1 MKKKYFLT
9 LVLIIFSLHLFA
21 QTIVSTSPENKKA
34 IVEEA
39 TGIHCWACPDG
50 HAILQAKKDQY
61 PGQVFAI
68 KAHGG
73 QYAWDC
79 DPNGGHDFSNSYAVA
94 VENLMNLSGWPA
106 GTVNRTVFS
115 QFSMAGG
122 TAMSRGAWS
131 AAIDQTL
138 QQSAYVNVG
147 VELIPNFSNNSVDI
161 HVEAYY
167 TGNSPQS
174 TNYMHVAILLDGVV
188 GPQGSAETYNPADV
202 VSDGPN
208 TSYGHNEYDYLHK
221 DILVDMYHGM
231 SGDPINTT
239 SSGSFIDRTYTYQV
253 PAIYND
259 VEAFITRM
267 KVVAYVSETQS
278 QMIVNGN
285 GAAIPFPEKD
295 LAVVNLAGM
304 QTVYT
309 ETEPM
314 GTVKARIFNYGANPV
329 SNFDISY
336 QLDNGDVVSET
347 FNGSI
352 GSWGYSDHT
361 FSTQFDS
368 SSWVQDQFYTLTV
381 TVSTENDT
389 NVSDNSYSLDL
400 SRYSFCYP
408 ESDCSFGDGMTS
420 FSFGDISNLNSGCS
434 PNGYGDFTDQSTD
447 LVAGDTYD
455 MIFATGYGS
464 QVFRVWIDYNDDSF
478 FSLDELIVDNPMLGS
493 GQAAGNY
500 EGSLPI
506 TIPISAPLGEHLMR
520 VKSNW
525 QTGVPDDAC
534 EETQYGETE
543 DYTVNIVESL
553 SIGEIEGSM
562 INIFRNPSNGVFNI
576 NLNGEILLYEVAN
589 ILGQV
594 VADGKFENGDNM
606 VDLSSNET
614 GTYILKLTATSNG
627 KFKLFKLVKE

>member
-1 MKKKYFLT
+1 MKKNYIFT
-9 LVLIIFSLHLFA
+9 LLFTLFSFHLFS

-34 IVEEA
+34 IVEEG
-39 TGIHCWACPDG
+39 TGIHCWACPQG
-50 HAILQAKKDQY
+50 HAILQQKKEQY

-68 KAHGG
+68 KVHGG
-73 QYAWDC
+73 QLAWDC
-79 DPNGGHDFSNSYAVA
+79 DPNGGHDFTNSYAVA
-94 VENLMNLSGWPA
+94 IENLMNLNGWPSA
-106 GTVNRTVFS
+106 AINRTVFAQYS
-115 QFSMAGG
+115 DTGG
-122 TAMSRGAWS
+122 TGMGRQFWS

-231 SGDPINTT
+231 SGDAISTT

-259 VEAFITRM
+259 VAAFLTRM

-285 GAAIPFPEKD
+285 GASIPYPEKD
-295 LAVVNLAGM
+295 LAVVNLGGM
-304 QTVYT
+304 QTVF
-309 ETEPM
+309 TEPY
-314 GTVKARIFNYGANPV
+314 GEEYVTARIFNYGANTI
-329 SNFDISY
+329 SNFEVSY

-361 FSTQFDS
+361 FSIPFDTS
-368 SSWVQDQFYTLTV
+368 TWVEDQDYTIN
-381 TVSTENDT
+381 VSVSPENDT
-389 NVSDNSYSLDL
+389 NVSDNSISKDL
-400 SRYSFCYP
+400 RLYSFCFP
-408 ESDCSFGDGMTS
+408 GSDCSFGDGMTS

-434 PNGYGDFTDQSTD
+434 PNGYGDFTDQATD

-455 MIFATGYGS
+455 MFFETGYGT
-464 QVFRVWIDYNDDSF
+464 QVFRVWIDYNDDLF
-478 FSLDELIVDNPMLGS
+478 FSLDELIVDNPVLANGS
-493 GQAAGNY
+493 GAGTY
-500 EGSLPI
+500 SGTLPV
-506 TIPISAPLGEHLMR
+506 TIPTNALPGEHLMR
-520 VKSNW
+520 VKSNY
-525 QTGVPDDAC
+525 GALVPDDAC

-543 DYTVNIVESL
+543 DYTVNIMESL
-553 SIGEIEGSM
+553 SIGEIEGAI
-562 INIFRNPSNGVFNI
+562 INIFPNPSNGVFNI
-576 NLNGEILLYEVAN
+576 NLNGEILIYEVAN

-606 VDLSSNET
+606 LDLSSNET

>member
-1 MKKKYFLT
+1 MKKNYFL
-9 LVLIIFSLHLFA
+9 SLSFALLSFHLFS

-39 TGIHCWACPDG
+39 TGIHCWACPQG
-50 HAILQAKKDQY
+50 HAILQEKKEQY

-68 KAHGG
+68 KVHGG

-79 DPNGGHDFSNSYAVA
+79 DPNGGHDFNNSYAVA

-106 GTVNRTVFS
+106 GAVNRTVFS
-115 QFSMAGG
+115 QYSMAGG
-122 TAMSRGAWS
+122 TAMSRGDWS
-131 AAIDQTL
+131 AAVDQTL

-174 TNYMHVAILLDGVV
+174 TNYLHVAILLDGVV

-208 TSYGHNEYDYLHK
+208 SSYGHNEYDYLHK

-231 SGDPINTT
+231 SGDPISTT
-239 SSGSFIDRTYTYQV
+239 NSGSFIDRTYTYQV

-259 VEAFITRM
+259 VEAFLTRM
-267 KVVAYVSETQS
+267 KVVAYVTETQS

-285 GAAIPFPEKD
+285 GASIPYPEKD

-314 GTVKARIFNYGANPV
+314 GTVTARIFNYGANPV
-329 SNFDISY
+329 SNFDINY
-336 QLDNGDVVSET
+336 QLENGDVVTET

-352 GSWGYSDHT
+352 SSWGYSDHT

-368 SSWVQDQFYTLTV
+368 SSWEQDQFYTLTV
-381 TVSTENDT
+381 TASTENDT

-420 FSFGDISNLNSGCS
+420 FSFGDISNLDSGCS

-447 LVAGDTYD
+447 LVAGDVYD
-455 MIFATGYGS
+455 MTFVTGYGS

-478 FSLDELIVDNPMLGS
+478 FSLDELIVDNPILAD
-493 GQAAGNY
+493 GQAAGSYN
-500 EGSLPI
+500 GTLPI
-506 TIPISAPLGEHLMR
+506 TIPLSAPLGEHLMR

-525 QTGVPDDAC
+525 QSGVPDDAC

-553 SIGEIEGSM
+553 SIGEIEGSL
-562 INIFRNPSNGVFNI
+562 INIFPNPSNGVFNI

-594 VADGKFENGDNM
+594 VADGRFENGDNM
-606 VDLSSNET
+606 LDLSSNET

>member
-1 MKKKYFLT
+1 MKKNYFLT
-9 LVLIIFSLHLFA
+9 LLFTLFSFHLFS

-39 TGIHCWACPDG
+39 TGIHCWACPQG
-50 HAILQAKKDQY
+50 HAILQEKKVQY

-73 QYAWDC
+73 TFALDC
-79 DPNGGHDFSNSYAVA
+79 DPNGGHDFNNSYAVA
-94 VENLMNLSGWPA
+94 VENLMNLNGWPSA
-106 GTVNRTVFS
+106 AINRTVFS
-115 QFSMAGG
+115 QYSDTGG
-122 TAMSRGAWS
+122 TGMGRQFWS
-131 AAIDQTL
+131 AAVDQTL

-231 SGDPINTT
+231 SGDPISAT

-259 VEAFITRM
+259 VEAFLTRM
-267 KVVAYVSETQS
+267 KVVAYVTETQS

-285 GAAIPFPEKD
+285 GASIPYPEKD

-309 ETEPM
+309 ETDPM
-314 GTVKARIFNYGANPV
+314 GTVTARIFNYGANPV
-329 SNFDISY
+329 SDFDISY
-336 QLDNGDVVSET
+336 QLDNGDVVTET

-352 GSWGYSDHT
+352 NSWGYSDHT

-368 SSWVQDQFYTLTV
+368 SSWEQNQFYTLTV
-381 TVSTENDT
+381 TASTENDT

-408 ESDCSFGDGMTS
+408 ESDCSFGDGMNS
-420 FSFGDISNLNSGCS
+420 FSFGDISNLDSGCS

-447 LVAGDTYD
+447 LVAGDVYD
-455 MIFATGYGS
+455 MTFVTGYGS

-478 FSLDELIVDNPMLGS
+478 FSLDELIVDNPILAD
-493 GQAAGNY
+493 GQAAGSY
-500 EGSLPI
+500 SGTLPI
-506 TIPISAPLGEHLMR
+506 TIPLSAPIGEHLMR

-553 SIGEIEGSM
+553 SIGEIEGSI
-562 INIFRNPSNGVFNI
+562 INIFPNPSNGVFNI

-606 VDLSSNET
+606 VDLSGNET
-614 GTYILKLTATSNG
+614 GTYIIKLTATSNG

>member
-1 MKKKYFLT
+1 MKKNYFLS
-9 LVLIIFSLHLFA
+9 LSFVLLSFHLFS

-39 TGIHCWACPDG
+39 TGIHCWACPQG
-50 HAILQAKKDQY
+50 HAILQEKKEQY

-68 KAHGG
+68 KVHGG

-79 DPNGGHDFSNSYAVA
+79 DPNGGHDFNNSYAVA

-106 GTVNRTVFS
+106 GAVNRTVFS
-115 QFSMAGG
+115 QYSMAGG
-122 TAMSRGAWS
+122 TAMSRGDWS
-131 AAIDQTL
+131 AAVDQTL

-174 TNYMHVAILLDGVV
+174 TNYVHVAILLDGVV

-231 SGDPINTT
+231 SGDPISTT
-239 SSGSFIDRTYTYQV
+239 NSGSFIDRTYTYQV

-259 VEAFITRM
+259 VEAFLTRM
-267 KVVAYVSETQS
+267 KVVAYVTETQS
-278 QMIVNGN
+278 QIIVNGN
-285 GAAIPFPEKD
+285 GASIPYPEKD

-314 GTVKARIFNYGANPV
+314 GTVTARIFNYGANPV

-336 QLDNGDVVSET
+336 QLENGDVVTET

-352 GSWGYSDHT
+352 SSWGYSDHT

-368 SSWVQDQFYTLTV
+368 SSWEQDQFYTLTV
-381 TVSTENDT
+381 TASTENDT

-420 FSFGDISNLNSGCS
+420 FSFGDISNLDSGCS

-447 LVAGDTYD
+447 LVAGDVYD
-455 MIFATGYGS
+455 MTFVTGYGS

-478 FSLDELIVDNPMLGS
+478 FSLDELIVDNPTLAS
-493 GQAAGNY
+493 GQGAGSHS
-500 EGSLPI
+500 GTLPI
-506 TIPISAPLGEHLMR
+506 TIPLSAPLGEHLMR

-525 QTGVPDDAC
+525 QSAVPDDAC
-534 EETQYGETE
+534 EATQYGETE

-553 SIGEIEGSM
+553 GLGEIEGSL
-562 INIFRNPSNGVFNI
+562 INIFPNPSNGVYNI
-576 NLNGEILLYEVAN
+576 NLNGEVLLYEVAN

-594 VADGKFENGDNM
+594 VADGKFENGDNIL
-606 VDLSSNET
+606 DLSSSKT

>member
-1 MKKKYFLT
+1 MKKNYFFT
-9 LVLIIFSLHLFA
+9 LLFTLFSFHLFS

-50 HAILQAKKDQY
+50 HSILQAKKDQY

-73 QYAWDC
+73 TFAWDC
-79 DPNGGHDFSNSYAVA
+79 DPNGGHDFNNSYAVA
-94 VENLMNLSGWPA
+94 VENLMNLNGWPSA
-106 GTVNRTVFS
+106 AINRTVFS
-115 QFSMAGG
+115 QYTDTGG
-122 TAMSRGAWS
+122 TGMGRQFWS
-131 AAIDQTL
+131 AAVDQTL

-221 DILVDMYHGM
+221 DILVDMFHGM
-231 SGDPINTT
+231 SGDPISTT
-239 SSGSFIDRTYTYQV
+239 SSGSFVDRTYTYQV

-259 VEAFITRM
+259 VEAFLTRM
-267 KVVAYVSETQS
+267 KVVAYISETQS

-285 GAAIPFPEKD
+285 GASIPFPEKD

-309 ETEPM
+309 ETEPL
-314 GTVKARIFNYGANPV
+314 GTVTARIFNYGANTV

-336 QLDNGDVVSET
+336 QLENGDVVTET
-347 FNGSI
+347 FDGSI

-381 TVSTENDT
+381 TASTENDT

-420 FSFGDISNLNSGCS
+420 FSFGDISNLDSGCS
-434 PNGYGDFTDQSTD
+434 PNGYGDFTNQSTD
-447 LVAGDTYD
+447 LVAGDVYD
-455 MIFATGYGS
+455 MTFVTGYGS
-464 QVFRVWIDYNDDSF
+464 QVFRVWIDYNDDSY

-493 GQAAGNY
+493 GQAAGSY
-500 EGSLPI
+500 SGSLPI
-506 TIPISAPLGEHLMR
+506 TIPLSAPLGEHLMR

-525 QTGVPDDAC
+525 QSGVPDDAC
-534 EETQYGETE
+534 EATQYGETE

-553 SIGEIEGSM
+553 SLGEIEGSI
-562 INIFRNPSNGVFNI
+562 INIFPNPSNGVYNI

-606 VDLSSNET
+606 LDLSSNET

>member
-1 MKKKYFLT
+1 MKKNYFL
-9 LVLIIFSLHLFA
+9 SLSFALLSFHLFS

-39 TGIHCWACPDG
+39 TGIHCWACPQG
-50 HAILQAKKDQY
+50 HAILQDKKEQY

-68 KAHGG
+68 KVHGG

-79 DPNGGHDFSNSYAVA
+79 DPNGGHDFNNSYAVA

-106 GTVNRTVFS
+106 GAVNRTVFS
-115 QFSMAGG
+115 QYSMAGG
-122 TAMSRGAWS
+122 TAMSRGDWS
-131 AAIDQTL
+131 AAVDQTL

-208 TSYGHNEYDYLHK
+208 SSYGHNEYDYLHK

-231 SGDPINTT
+231 SGDPISTT
-239 SSGSFIDRTYTYQV
+239 NSGSFIDRTYSYQV

-259 VEAFITRM
+259 VEAFLTRM
-267 KVVAYVSETQS
+267 KVVAYVTETQS

-285 GAAIPFPEKD
+285 GASIPFPEKD

-314 GTVKARIFNYGANPV
+314 GTVTARIFNYGANPV

-336 QLDNGDVVSET
+336 QLENGDVVTET

-352 GSWGYSDHT
+352 SSWGYSDHT
-361 FSTQFDS
+361 FGTQFDS
-368 SSWVQDQFYTLTV
+368 SSWEQDQFYTLTV
-381 TVSTENDT
+381 TASTENDT

-420 FSFGDISNLNSGCS
+420 FSFGDISNLDSGCS

-447 LVAGDTYD
+447 LVAGDVYD
-455 MIFATGYGS
+455 MTFVTGYGS

-478 FSLDELIVDNPMLGS
+478 FSLDELIVDNPILAD
-493 GQAAGNY
+493 GQAAGSYN
-500 EGSLPI
+500 GTLPI
-506 TIPISAPLGEHLMR
+506 TIPLSAPLGEHLMR

-525 QTGVPDDAC
+525 QSGVPDDAC

-553 SIGEIEGSM
+553 SIGEIEGSL
-562 INIFRNPSNGVFNI
+562 INIFPNPSNGVFNI

-606 VDLSSNET
+606 LDLSSNET

>member
-1 MKKKYFLT
+1 MKKNYSLSLLLT
-9 LVLIIFSLHLFA
+9 VFTLHLFS
-21 QTIVSTSPENKKA
+21 QSIVSTSPENKKA

-39 TGIHCWACPDG
+39 TGIHCWACPQG
-50 HAILQAKKDQY
+50 HAILQQKKNQY
-61 PGQVFAI
+61 PGQIFAI

-79 DPNGGHDFSNSYAVA
+79 DPNGGHDFNNSYASS

-106 GTVNRTVFS
+106 AAVNRTVFS

-122 TAMSRGAWS
+122 TAMSRGEWS

-138 QQSAYVNVG
+138 EQSAYLNVG

-161 HVEAYY
+161 HVESYY

-221 DILVDMYHGM
+221 DILVDMFHGM
-231 SGDPINTT
+231 SGDPISTT

-259 VEAFITRM
+259 VEAFLTRM
-267 KVVAYVSETQS
+267 KVVAYVTETQS

-285 GAAIPFPEKD
+285 GASIPFPEKD
-295 LAVVNLAGM
+295 LAIVNLAGM

-309 ETEPM
+309 ETEPI
-314 GTVKARIFNYGANPV
+314 GTVTARIFNYGANPV
-329 SNFDISY
+329 SNFNISY
-336 QLDNGDVVSET
+336 QLDNGDVVTET

-368 SSWVQDQFYTLTV
+368 SSWIQDQFYTLTV
-381 TVSTENDT
+381 TASTENDT

-400 SRYSFCYP
+400 SRYSFCFP
-408 ESDCSFGDGMTS
+408 ESDCSLGDGMTS
-420 FSFGDISNLNSGCS
+420 FSFGDISNLDSGCS

-447 LVAGDTYD
+447 LVAGDVYD
-455 MIFATGYGS
+455 MTFITSYGS

-478 FSLDELIVDNPMLGS
+478 FSLDELVVDNPILAD
-493 GQAAGNY
+493 GQAAGSYN
-500 EGSLPI
+500 GTLPI
-506 TIPISAPLGEHLMR
+506 TIPLSAPLGEHLMR

-525 QTGVPDDAC
+525 QSAVPDDAC
-534 EETQYGETE
+534 EATLYGETE

-553 SIGEIEGSM
+553 SLGEIEGSL
-562 INIFRNPSNGVFNI
+562 INIFPNPSNGVYNI
-576 NLNGEILLYEVAN
+576 NLNGEILLYEVVN

-594 VADGKFENGDNM
+594 VADGKFENGDNLL
-606 VDLSSNET
+606 DLSSNET

-627 KFKLFKLVKE
+627 KFKLFKLIKE

>member
-1 MKKKYFLT
+1 MKKNYFLG
-9 LVLIIFSLHLFA
+9 LSFALLSFHLFS

-39 TGIHCWACPDG
+39 TGIHCWACPQG
-50 HAILQAKKDQY
+50 HAILQEKKEQY

-68 KAHGG
+68 KVHGG

-79 DPNGGHDFSNSYAVA
+79 DPNGGHDFNNSYAVA

-106 GTVNRTVFS
+106 GAVNRTVFS
-115 QFSMAGG
+115 QYSMAGG
-122 TAMSRGAWS
+122 TAMSRGDWS
-131 AAIDQTL
+131 AAVDQTL

-174 TNYMHVAILLDGVV
+174 TNYVHVAILLDGVV

-208 TSYGHNEYDYLHK
+208 SSYGHNEYDYLHK

-231 SGDPINTT
+231 SGDPISTT
-239 SSGSFIDRTYTYQV
+239 NSGSFIDRTYTYQV

-259 VEAFITRM
+259 VEAFLTRM
-267 KVVAYVSETQS
+267 KVVAYVTETQS

-285 GAAIPFPEKD
+285 GASIPYPEKD

-314 GTVKARIFNYGANPV
+314 GTVTARIFNYGANPV

-336 QLDNGDVVSET
+336 QLENGDVVTET

-352 GSWGYSDHT
+352 SSWGYSDHT

-368 SSWVQDQFYTLTV
+368 SSWEQDQFYTLTV
-381 TVSTENDT
+381 TASTENDT

-408 ESDCSFGDGMTS
+408 ESDCSYGDGMTS
-420 FSFGDISNLNSGCS
+420 FSFGDISNLDSGCS

-447 LVAGDTYD
+447 LVAGDVYD
-455 MIFATGYGS
+455 MTFVTGYGS
-464 QVFRVWIDYNDDSF
+464 QVFRVWIDYNDDSY
-478 FSLDELIVDNPMLGS
+478 FSLDELIVDNPILAD
-493 GQAAGNY
+493 GQAAGSYN
-500 EGSLPI
+500 GTLPI
-506 TIPISAPLGEHLMR
+506 TIPLSAPLGEHLMR

-525 QTGVPDDAC
+525 QSGVPDDAC

-553 SIGEIEGSM
+553 SIGEIEGSL
-562 INIFRNPSNGVFNI
+562 INIFPNPSNGVFNI

-594 VADGKFENGDNM
+594 VADGRFENGDNM
-606 VDLSSNET
+606 LDLSSNET

>member
-1 MKKKYFLT
+1 MKKNYFFT
-9 LVLIIFSLHLFA
+9 LLFTLFSFHLFS

-34 IVEEA
+34 IIEEA
-39 TGIHCWACPDG
+39 TGIHCWACPQG
-50 HAILQAKKDQY
+50 HAILEEKKQQY
-61 PGQVFAI
+61 PDQIFPI

-79 DPNGGHDFSNSYAVA
+79 DPNGGHDFNNSYAVA
-94 VENLMNLSGWPA
+94 VENLMNLNGWPSA
-106 GTVNRTVFS
+106 AINRTVFS
-115 QFSMAGG
+115 QYSDTGG
-122 TAMSRGAWS
+122 TGMGRQFWAV
-131 AAIDQTL
+131 AIDQTL

-231 SGDPINTT
+231 SGDPISTT

-259 VEAFITRM
+259 VDAFLTRM
-267 KVVAYVSETQS
+267 KVVAYVAETQS

-285 GAAIPFPEKD
+285 GASIPFPEKD
-295 LAVVNLAGM
+295 LAVVNLGGM
-304 QTVYT
+304 QTVF
-309 ETEPM
+309 TEPY
-314 GTVKARIFNYGANPV
+314 GEEYVTARIFNYGANTI
-329 SNFDISY
+329 SNFEVSY
-336 QLDNGDVVSET
+336 QLENGDVISET

-352 GSWGYSDHT
+352 DSWGYSDHT
-361 FSTQFDS
+361 FSIPFDTS
-368 SSWVQDQFYTLTV
+368 AWVEDQDYTINV
-381 TVSTENDT
+381 IVSPENDT
-389 NVSDNSYSLDL
+389 NVSDNSISKDL
-400 SRYSFCYP
+400 RLYSFCFP
-408 ESDCSFGDGMTS
+408 GSDCSLGDGMTG
-420 FSFGDISNLNSGCS
+420 FEFAEISNLNSGCS
-434 PNGYGDFTDQSTD
+434 PNGYGDFTDQAAD
-447 LVAGDTYD
+447 LVAGETYD
-455 MIFATGYGS
+455 MFFETGYGT
-464 QVFRVWIDYNDDSF
+464 QVFRAWIDYNDDLF
-478 FSLDELIVDNPMLGS
+478 FSLDELIVDNPVLANGS
-493 GQAAGNY
+493 GAGTY
-500 EGSLPI
+500 SGTLPV
-506 TIPISAPLGEHLMR
+506 TIPINALPGEHLMR
-520 VKSNW
+520 VKSNY
-525 QTGVPDDAC
+525 GALVPDDAC

-553 SIGEIEGSM
+553 SIGEIEGAI
-562 INIFRNPSNGVFNI
+562 INIFPNPSNGVYNI

-594 VADGKFENGDNM
+594 VADGRFENGDNLL
-606 VDLSSNET
+606 DLSRNET